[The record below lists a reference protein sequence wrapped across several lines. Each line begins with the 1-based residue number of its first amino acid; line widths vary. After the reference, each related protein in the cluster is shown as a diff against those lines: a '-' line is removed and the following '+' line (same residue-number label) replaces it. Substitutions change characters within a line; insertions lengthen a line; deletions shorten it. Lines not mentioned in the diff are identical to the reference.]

1 MMVYVFPISIRTE
14 GELTCIVV
22 DWLTDRLIYFLTDLL
37 TDLLSDW
44 HMVLPTDWLTDWL
57 SD

>member
-14 GELTCIVV
+14 GELTCIVA
-22 DWLTDRLIYFLTDLL
+22 DWLIYFLTDLL

-44 HMVLPTDWLTDWL
+44 LTD
-57 SD
+57 

>member
-22 DWLTDRLIYFLTDLL
+22 DWLTDWLIYFLTDLL

-44 HMVLPTDWLTDWL
+44 LTD
-57 SD
+57 